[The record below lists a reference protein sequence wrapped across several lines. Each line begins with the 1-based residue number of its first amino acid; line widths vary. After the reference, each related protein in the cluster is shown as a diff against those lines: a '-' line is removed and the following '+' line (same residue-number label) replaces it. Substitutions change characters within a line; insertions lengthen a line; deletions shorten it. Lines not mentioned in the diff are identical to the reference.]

1 MKKIAALLAATCLA
15 SATPAVAADVSLEA
29 QVAQLK
35 AQVAAQNELLAAQA
49 ARLEQIEVRLR
60 TSPDPAQPVVAAAA
74 PVDEGAVSAAVS
86 TQAVAANSG
95 GVGLGAA
102 FGAGSDTT
110 IGGYGEITYNGYV
123 KDSSRNQAD
132 LKRLVLF
139 VGHRFSDKL
148 TFTSEIEVEHA
159 VASSGDQGEVAI
171 EQAYLDYAFNPALN
185 LKAGL
190 FLMPFGFLNRSH
202 EPPVFYGVER
212 NEVETRIIPSTWREG
227 GVGLYGSTPFGL
239 NYDVGVTTGFDIAKL
254 DDAGAPLAGSHQE
267 LQLAK
272 ASSLSFYGSLEYQ
285 GVPGLIVGGAVFS
298 GNATHSNADFKADN
312 SLPDFSGI
320 TSRITLWDVHGR
332 WQHKGFDFQALYARG
347 TVSRA
352 AALDGVIAA
361 YNAANGTDRT
371 LAPSAFYGWYAQG
384 AYSIALSGETTL
396 DPFVRYEKFDTQAVL
411 PLGLLSDP
419 VNRDRVLTAG
429 LSFHPLR
436 SVVVKVDYQKFFQNR
451 NNDRINLGLG
461 YMF

>member
-15 SATPAVAADVSLEA
+15 TATPAIAADVSLEA

-49 ARLEQIEVRLR
+49 ARLEQIEARLR
-60 TSPDPAQPVVAAAA
+60 TAPEPAQ
-74 PVDEGAVSAAVS
+74 SL
-86 TQAVAANSG
+86 AVAAPPVVDQGTAPASAPTQALAANAGRAGSA
-95 GVGLGAA
+95 AA
-102 FGAGSDTT
+102 FGSDTT
-110 IGGYGEITYNGYV
+110 VGGYGEISYNGYV

-139 VGHRFSDKL
+139 VGHRFSEKL
-148 TFTSEIEVEHA
+148 SFTSEIEVEHA
-159 VASSGDQGEVAI
+159 VASAGDQGEVAI
-171 EQAYLDYAFNPALN
+171 EQAYLDYAINSSLN

-227 GVGLYGSTPFGL
+227 GVSLYGSTPFGL

-285 GVPGLIVGGAVFS
+285 GVPGLLVGGAVFS
-298 GNATHSNADFKADN
+298 GNATHNNADFKADN
-312 SLPDFSGI
+312 ALPDFSGI

-352 AALDGVIAA
+352 AALDGVVAA
-361 YNAANGTDRT
+361 YNMANGTDLT

-384 AYSIALSGETTL
+384 AYSMALGGEATL
-396 DPFVRYEKFDTQAVL
+396 DPFVSYEKFDTQAVL

-419 VNRDRVLTAG
+419 VNRDRVLTTG

-436 SVVVKVDYQKFFQNR
+436 SVVVKVDYQKFFENKG
-451 NNDRINLGLG
+451 NDRVNLGLG

>member
-15 SATPAVAADVSLEA
+15 TATPAIAADVSLEA

-49 ARLEQIEVRLR
+49 ARLEQIEARLR
-60 TSPDPAQPVVAAAA
+60 AAPEPAQPI
-74 PVDEGAVSAAVS
+74 
-86 TQAVAANSG
+86 AVAAPPVVEESRTPASAPTQALAANTGRAGS
-95 GVGLGAA
+95 GAA
-102 FGAGSDTT
+102 FGSDTT

-139 VGHRFSDKL
+139 VGHRFSNKL
-148 TFTSEIEVEHA
+148 SFTSEIEVEHA
-159 VASSGDQGEVAI
+159 VASAGDQGEVAI
-171 EQAYLDYAFNPALN
+171 EQAYLDYAINSSLN

-227 GVGLYGSTPFGL
+227 GVSLYGSTPFGL
-239 NYDVGVTTGFDIAKL
+239 NYDVGVTTGFDIARL

-285 GVPGLIVGGAVFS
+285 GVPGLLVGGAVFS

-312 SLPDFSGI
+312 ALPDFSGI

-332 WQHKGFDFQALYARG
+332 WQHKGFDFQALYTRG

-352 AALDGVIAA
+352 AALDGVVAA
-361 YNAANGTDRT
+361 YNAANSTDLT

-384 AYSIALSGETTL
+384 AYSIALGGEATL

-419 VNRDRVLTAG
+419 VNRDRVLTTG

-436 SVVVKVDYQKFFQNR
+436 SVVVK
-451 NNDRINLGLG
+451 DRKSVV
-461 YMF
+461 

>member
-15 SATPAVAADVSLEA
+15 TATPAIAADVSLEA

-49 ARLEQIEVRLR
+49 ARLEQIEARLR
-60 TSPDPAQPVVAAAA
+60 AAPEPAQPI
-74 PVDEGAVSAAVS
+74 
-86 TQAVAANSG
+86 AVAAPPVVEESRTPASAPTQALAANTGRAGS
-95 GVGLGAA
+95 GAA
-102 FGAGSDTT
+102 FGSDTT

-148 TFTSEIEVEHA
+148 SFSSEIEVEHA
-159 VASSGDQGEVAI
+159 VASAGDQGEVAI
-171 EQAYLDYAFNPALN
+171 EQAYLDYAINSSLN

-227 GVGLYGSTPFGL
+227 GVSLYGSTPFGL
-239 NYDVGVTTGFDIAKL
+239 NYDVGVTTGFDIARL

-285 GVPGLIVGGAVFS
+285 GVPGLLVGGAVFS

-312 SLPDFSGI
+312 ALPDFSGI

-352 AALDGVIAA
+352 AALDGVVAA
-361 YNAANGTDRT
+361 YNAANSTDLT

-384 AYSIALSGETTL
+384 AYSIALGGEATL

-419 VNRDRVLTAG
+419 VNRDRVLTTG

-436 SVVVKVDYQKFFQNR
+436 SVVVKVDYQKFFENKD
-451 NNDRINLGLG
+451 NDRVNLGLG

>member
-15 SATPAVAADVSLEA
+15 TATPAIAADVSLEA

-35 AQVAAQNELLAAQA
+35 AQVAAQNELLASQA
-49 ARLEQIEVRLR
+49 ARLEQIEARLR
-60 TSPDPAQPVVAAAA
+60 AASEPAQ
-74 PVDEGAVSAAVS
+74 SL
-86 TQAVAANSG
+86 AVAAPPVVDQGTTPASAPTQALAVNAGRAGS
-95 GVGLGAA
+95 GAA
-102 FGAGSDTT
+102 FGSDTT
-110 IGGYGEITYNGYV
+110 IGGYGEITYNGYL

-148 TFTSEIEVEHA
+148 SFTSEIEVEHA
-159 VASSGDQGEVAI
+159 VASAGDEGEVAI
-171 EQAYLDYAFNPALN
+171 EQAYLDYAINSSLN

-227 GVGLYGSTPFGL
+227 GVSLYGSTPFGL

-272 ASSLSFYGSLEYQ
+272 ASNLSFYGSLEYQ
-285 GVPGLIVGGAVFS
+285 GVPGLLVGGAVFS
-298 GNATHSNADFKADN
+298 GNATHNNADFKADN
-312 SLPDFSGI
+312 ALPDFSGI

-352 AALDGVIAA
+352 AALDGVVAA
-361 YNAANGTDRT
+361 YNAANGTVLT

-384 AYSIALSGETTL
+384 AYSIALGGEATL

-419 VNRDRVLTAG
+419 VNRDRLLTTG

-436 SVVVKVDYQKFFQNR
+436 SVVVKVDYQKFFQNKD
-451 NNDRINLGLG
+451 NNRFNLGLG